1 MRAAASP
8 ALIAAYRR
16 GADFPMACRAGFGQV
31 RAGRAHRAV
40 PGGAGASR
48 AYLAP
53 GRAGG
58 TANVAAMTLDNAVAA
73 FLAEPRNVVLAGTRA
88 DGRPHATPNWFHF
101 DGELFYVSTTRDRV
115 KYRIF
120 TRDPRA
126 QLLVD
131 DPTAFRY
138 LMIYGTV
145 DVRTDLAAELP
156 RFRAIREK
164 YSMDV
169 QSDDELLAGLE
180 AERRVL
186 LAITPDGPPST
197 WTVRGFG

>member
-16 GADFPMACRAGFGQV
+16 GADFPMAGPRPVSDRTGPPGRYPAGPGQP
-31 RAGRAHRAV
+31 RV
-40 PGGAGASR
+40 PGAG
-48 AYLAP
+48 P
-53 GRAGG
+53 GPAGG

-73 FLAEPRNVVLAGTRA
+73 FLAEPRNVILAGTRA

-180 AERRVL
+180 AEQRVL

>member
-1 MRAAASP
+1 
-8 ALIAAYRR
+8 
-16 GADFPMACRAGFGQV
+16 MAGPRPV
-31 RAGRAHRAV
+31 RAGRPH
-40 PGGAGASR
+40 GAGASR

-53 GRAGG
+53 GRAGD

-73 FLAEPRNVVLAGTRA
+73 FLAEPRNVVLAGTRS
-88 DGRPHATPNWFHF
+88 DGRPHATPNWFNF

-120 TRDPRA
+120 TRDPCA

-131 DPTAFRY
+131 DPTRFRY

-145 DVRTDLAAELP
+145 DIRTDLAAELP

-164 YSMDV
+164 YGMDA
-169 QSDDELLAGLE
+169 QSDDKLLAGLA

-197 WTVRGFG
+197 WTVRGFD

>member
-1 MRAAASP
+1 M
-8 ALIAAYRR
+8 
-16 GADFPMACRAGFGQV
+16 
-31 RAGRAHRAV
+31 
-40 PGGAGASR
+40 
-48 AYLAP
+48 
-53 GRAGG
+53 
-58 TANVAAMTLDNAVAA
+58 
-73 FLAEPRNVVLAGTRA
+73 
-88 DGRPHATPNWFHF
+88 
-101 DGELFYVSTTRDRV
+101 

-145 DVRTDLAAELP
+145 DVRTDLPAELP

-164 YSMDV
+164 HSMDV

>member
-1 MRAAASP
+1 MASRPGVARGPEPGRYP
-8 ALIAAYRR
+8 AGPCR
-16 GADFPMACRAGFGQV
+16 GHLAPARAG
-31 RAGRAHRAV
+31 
-40 PGGAGASR
+40 SS
-48 AYLAP
+48 
-53 GRAGG
+53 
-58 TANVAAMTLDNAVAA
+58 ANVAAMTLDIAVAA
-73 FLAEPRNVVLAGTRA
+73 FLAEPRNVVLAGVRA

-131 DPTAFRY
+131 EPTAFRY

-164 YSMDV
+164 YSKDV
-169 QSDDELLAGLE
+169 PAGDDELLAGLE

-186 LAITPDGPPST
+186 LAITPDAPPAT

>member
-1 MRAAASP
+1 
-8 ALIAAYRR
+8 
-16 GADFPMACRAGFGQV
+16 MAGPRPV
-31 RAGRAHRAV
+31 RAGRPH
-40 PGGAGASR
+40 GAGASR

-53 GRAGG
+53 GRAGD

-88 DGRPHATPNWFHF
+88 DGRPHATPNWFYF

-131 DPTAFRY
+131 DPTRFRY

-145 DVRTDLAAELP
+145 DVRTGLAAELP

-164 YSMDV
+164 YSMDAR
-169 QSDDELLAGLE
+169 SDDELLAGLE
-180 AERRVL
+180 AEQRVL

>member
-16 GADFPMACRAGFGQV
+16 GADFPMAGPRPV
-31 RAGRAHRAV
+31 RAGRARRAGT
-40 PGGAGASR
+40 PRGRGPA

-145 DVRTDLAAELP
+145 DVRADLAAELP

-164 YSMDV
+164 HSVDV